1 MRKSGI
7 IVLIG
12 IATGILA
19 CKKVAEI
26 PADMPISPTTG
37 TRVQFTLDSIFL
49 YARQIYLWND
59 VIPTYAA
66 FNPRGYAAGSDA
78 VNAFDGELFD
88 ITQLKINP
96 QTSMAYEAGVSPGTP
111 KYSFLTEKT
120 KGGDLAAVSSPLLPA
135 LLKDTIIINN
145 NKLIAYIALGSFPEL
160 SACQAVFDEVFLK
173 FAAASP
179 QQLIIDLR
187 SNGGGFVETAEYVAN
202 LVAPQALNGKV
213 MFSEQYNSLLQN
225 GQATILKNQP
235 YLDANGKPVI
245 YMGRQATM
253 ADVDYAE
260 STNTHRFNKKGS
272 LQSVKDIYF
281 ITSSRTASASE
292 LLISS
297 LKPYFNIKLVGG
309 TTFGKPVGFF
319 PVTIDVYNVYL
330 SSFLIRNAQG
340 WSDYF
345 QGIPPDVF
353 VAEQD
358 SPVLGD
364 TTEACL
370 NKVLKL
376 INGSSELNTVSKK
389 TVQANVSY
397 KPASLSI
404 SPIQHNMIENRL
416 KLKTN

>member
-12 IATGILA
+12 IAIGISA
-19 CKKVAEI
+19 CKKAAEI

-37 TRVQFTLDSIFL
+37 TREQFTLDSIFL

-59 VIPTYAA
+59 VIPTYTA
-66 FNPRGYAAGSDA
+66 FNPRGYATGSDA

-111 KYSFLTEKT
+111 KYSFLTEKSET
-120 KGGDLAAVSSPLLPA
+120 GSLAAVGSPSLPA

-145 NKLIAYIALGSFPEL
+145 NNPVAYVALGSFPEL
-160 SACQAVFDEVFLK
+160 STCQTVLDKAFLK
-173 FAAASP
+173 FAAVSP

-187 SNGGGFVETAEYVAN
+187 SNGGGFVETVEYVAN

-213 MFSEQYNSLLQN
+213 MFSEQYNSVLQN

-235 YLDANGKPVI
+235 YLDAKGKPVT
-245 YMGRQATM
+245 YKGRQATM
-253 ADVDYAE
+253 ADVDYTERA
-260 STNTHRFNKKGS
+260 NTHYFSKKGP
-272 LQSVKDIYF
+272 LRSVKDIYF

-292 LLISS
+292 LLISC
-297 LKPYFNIKLVGG
+297 LKPYFNIKLVGEN
-309 TTFGKPVGFF
+309 TFGKPVGFF
-319 PVTIDVYNVYL
+319 PVTIDVYSLYL

-345 QGIPPDVF
+345 QGIPADVSI
-353 VAEQD
+353 AEQD
-358 SPVLGD
+358 DPVLGD
-364 TTEACL
+364 PAEACL
-370 NKVLKL
+370 SNVLKL
-376 INGSSELNTVSKK
+376 INGSLGLNTANKK
-389 TVQANVSY
+389 TVQANISH
-397 KPASLSI
+397 KRASSSI
-404 SPIQHNMIENRL
+404 SLVRNSMIENRL

>member
-12 IATGILA
+12 IVTGVSA
-19 CKKVAEI
+19 CEKVAEI
-26 PADMPISPTTG
+26 PADIPISPTTG

-59 VIPTYAA
+59 IIPTYAA
-66 FNPRGYAAGSDA
+66 FNPRGYATGSDA
-78 VNAFDGELFD
+78 AGAFEKELFD

-96 QTSMAYEAGVSPGTP
+96 QTSMAYEAGVSSGTP
-111 KYSFLTEKT
+111 KYSFLTEKGE
-120 KGGDLAAVSSPLLPA
+120 GGNLAAVGSPSLPA
-135 LLKDTIIINN
+135 LLKDTIIINE
-145 NKLIAYIALGSFPEL
+145 NKPVAYIALGSFPEL
-160 SACQAVFDEVFLK
+160 YTCQTVLDEAFSK
-173 FAAASP
+173 FAVVSP
-179 QQLIIDLR
+179 QQLVVDLR
-187 SNGGGFVETAEYVAN
+187 SNGGGFVETAEYIAN
-202 LVAPQALNGKV
+202 LIAPQSLNGKV

-235 YLDANGKPVI
+235 YLDANGKPVT

-253 ADVDYAE
+253 ADVDYTE
-260 STNTHRFNKKGS
+260 SANTHRFNKKGS

-281 ITSSRTASASE
+281 ITSFRTASASE

-297 LKPYFNIKLVGG
+297 LKPYFNIKLVGE

-319 PVTIDVYNVYL
+319 PVTIDIYSVYL

-340 WSDYF
+340 WSAYF

-358 SPVLGD
+358 NPVLGD
-364 TTEACL
+364 PMEACL
-370 NKVLKL
+370 SNVLKL
-376 INGSSELNTVSKK
+376 INGSSGLNTVNKK
-389 TVQANVSY
+389 TVQANIFH
-397 KPASLSI
+397 KRASSSI
-404 SPIQHNMIENRL
+404 SLVQNSMIENRL